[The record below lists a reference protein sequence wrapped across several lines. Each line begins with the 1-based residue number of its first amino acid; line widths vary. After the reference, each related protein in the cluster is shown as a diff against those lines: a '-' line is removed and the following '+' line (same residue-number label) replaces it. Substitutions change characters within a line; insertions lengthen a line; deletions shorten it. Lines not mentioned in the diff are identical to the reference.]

1 MKFRNL
7 MIVLALLFSSAIFA
21 KKVKIKIGV
30 LAPEGTNWA
39 KHMKSLGKEVK
50 KATNNE
56 VRLKFYF
63 GGAQG
68 DEHDV
73 LRKIRVGQL
82 GGGVFTGKTL
92 GDISGDVRVV
102 EIPFTFGGD
111 RGKAWNA
118 VEKLT
123 PHFNKSLEK
132 AKFKNLGFFEIGMVY
147 FVSQKKTPNLGSL
160 QGLKIWSWEGD
171 KIVST
176 MIDSLNLEAVPL
188 PLPDVLS
195 SLSTGIIE
203 AAYAPPMG
211 MVALQWNT
219 KIKYL
224 VDFPIAY
231 SVGAFLVS
239 DKQWKKI
246 SPANQKILNDLSKK
260 YLAKVND
267 SNVADNVEALKQI
280 KASGVEFIKFP
291 AADEKKSIEMRKD
304 IIKKLEGKLFTSD
317 ALKKL
322 LKTL

>member
-1 MKFRNL
+1 
-7 MIVLALLFSSAIFA
+7 
-21 KKVKIKIGV
+21 
-30 LAPEGTNWA
+30 
-39 KHMKSLGKEVK
+39 
-50 KATNNE
+50 
-56 VRLKFYF
+56 
-63 GGAQG
+63 
-68 DEHDV
+68 
-73 LRKIRVGQL
+73 
-82 GGGVFTGKTL
+82 
-92 GDISGDVRVV
+92 
-102 EIPFTFGGD
+102 
-111 RGKAWNA
+111 
-118 VEKLT
+118 
-123 PHFNKSLEK
+123 
-132 AKFKNLGFFEIGMVY
+132 
-147 FVSQKKTPNLGSL
+147 
-160 QGLKIWSWEGD
+160 D